1 MSALAAILLGL
12 LRGVTFFLPLSYSG
26 HTAVLEGF
34 GLNIEPDALYSLIL
48 SIGGIVSVALVYG
61 GPLRRMAGD
70 TVAFFSGR
78 YDNPLGEGRLPT
90 AVRTA
95 LFLLV
100 ALLPSL
106 ILSFFRKHA
115 VTLSDKVW
123 FVCFAM
129 MVLGVLVFT
138 ADKLAPDGEKRDR
151 TATVFDALLV
161 GLGFALGAIPGLS
174 PVALA
179 AAIGLTRGFHR
190 EYAARFSVLLTII
203 PLAVSCVT
211 SLFGLFRGGVSWGSL
226 PWYLIGCILSVLIG
240 ALSIGLFHRLLMR
253 KALHRLSFYLWVFG
267 AVALVI
273 SFFIG

>member
-129 MVLGVLVFT
+129 IVLGVLIFT

-151 TATVFDALLV
+151 TITVFDALLV
-161 GLGFALGAIPGLS
+161 GVGYALGAIPGLS
-174 PVALA
+174 PVGLA
-179 AAIGLTRGFHR
+179 VAIGLTRGLNR
-190 EYAARFSVLLTII
+190 IRGAVSVLLTVFSAR
-203 PLAVSCVT
+203 AVLRHVGPSHVQE
-211 SLFGLFRGGVSWGSL
+211 SVSWSSL
-226 PWYLIGCILSVLIG
+226 PWYIIGCFLSRDSRR
-240 ALSIGLFHRLLMR
+240 AFHRASQQAFKTGKR
-253 KALHRLSFYLWVFG
+253 CTERLTTSGLS
-267 AVALVI
+267 A
-273 SFFIG
+273 